1 MAIPGLGRIKRR
13 LPAIL
18 AVDGYG
24 RQFIRCALLWL
35 VVAISAPALAGGGAA
50 WASVVANSQSSA
62 TATTSA
68 SSWEIPPPAS
78 SPASLPALLIQ
89 MTDPGGLRTRLEEEG
104 VQVTFTYYGDL
115 FANPSGGVKQGPG
128 YDGRFGTII
137 DADLE
142 KLAGWSGMKF
152 HASFHQIHG
161 SEFSA
166 NNLENLMTVSGIEAP
181 LSTRL
186 FNLWVEQKLGSDVNL
201 RIGQFTAGQE
211 FLVSQNASLFVNATF
226 GWPVLT
232 AQDLPSGG
240 PSYPEATPG
249 VRLAFT
255 PNDQLTIKAVIF
267 SGDPAGPG
275 ADNPV
280 ERDPF
285 GLAFRVRDPPLVIAE
300 LAYAYKQTKPGSG
313 RENPHQEGMGARTG
327 QPQNLD
333 AVPSGLPGTVKFG
346 VWVHT
351 GRFADQRFDAQGG
364 RLAVSR
370 GPPLQHAGN
379 FGVYAILDQMV
390 WRVPGGASD
399 RGLNFFLRVSAAP
412 SDRNPI
418 DLYADSG
425 LTFKGP
431 LASRPDDV
439 LGLGLAFGR
448 ISPRAAAQDRDLVA
462 LSGTPM
468 PIRDFEAAIEL
479 TYQIQVADGWAV
491 QPNIQYIVHPGA
503 NVPNPVDPTGR
514 SPIRDAAVLDMRTML
529 KF

>member
-18 AVDGYG
+18 AVDGYS
-24 RQFIRCALLWL
+24 RQIIRSALLWP
-35 VVAISAPALAGGGAA
+35 VVAIGAPALAGCGAA
-50 WASVVANSQSSA
+50 WASDVANSQPSA
-62 TATTSA
+62 TATPSPSA
-68 SSWEIPPPAS
+68 WETQAS
-78 SPASLPALLIQ
+78 SPASLPALLRQ
-89 MTDPGGLRTRLEEEG
+89 MTDPGGLRTRLEQEG
-104 VQVTFTYYGDL
+104 IQFTFSYYGDL
-115 FANPSGGVKQGPG
+115 FANPSGGVKQGAG

-142 KLAGWSGMKF
+142 KLVGWLGMKF

-161 SEFSA
+161 SEFST
-166 NNLENLMTVSGIEAP
+166 NHLENLMTVSGIEAP
-181 LSTRL
+181 PSTRL
-186 FNLWVEQKLGSDVNL
+186 FNLWIEQKLGSDVNL
-201 RIGQFTAGQE
+201 RIGQFTTAQE

-255 PNDQLTIKAVIF
+255 PNDQLTIRAAIF
-267 SGDPAGPG
+267 NGDPAGRG
-275 ADNPV
+275 AGNPV

-285 GLAFRVRDPPLVIAE
+285 GLAFRVRDPPLLIAE
-300 LAYAYKQTKPGSG
+300 LAYAYNQTKPGSG
-313 RENPHQEGMGARTG
+313 RENPHQEGIGARAR
-327 QPQNLD
+327 QPQD
-333 AVPSGLPGTVKFG
+333 SSAAASGLPGTVKFG
-346 VWVHT
+346 AWVHT

-364 RLAVSR
+364 LLAVSE
-370 GPPLQHAGN
+370 GPPLQHGGN
-379 FGVYAILDQMV
+379 FGVYGILDQMV
-390 WRVPGGASD
+390 WRVPGDGD

-418 DLYADSG
+418 DLYAEGG
-425 LTFKGP
+425 LAFKGP
-431 LASRPDDV
+431 LASRPDDM

-448 ISPRAAAQDRDLVA
+448 ISPRAAAQDCDLVA
-462 LSGTPM
+462 LTGTPM

-479 TYQIQVADGWAV
+479 TYQAQIADGWSV
-491 QPNIQYIVHPGA
+491 QPNIQYIVHPGG
-503 NVPNPVDPTGR
+503 NVPNPLDPTGR
-514 SPIRDAAVLDMRTML
+514 SPIRDVTVLGMRTML